1 MPNGSTGNSLRKV
14 VAIAITV
21 VVRYREPRESL
32 GVVNMVKDGVERR
45 RSKRDLIVLRMEDRM
60 LMAGQI

>member
-14 VAIAITV
+14 VAITITV
-21 VVRYREPRESL
+21 VVRHRGPRKSL